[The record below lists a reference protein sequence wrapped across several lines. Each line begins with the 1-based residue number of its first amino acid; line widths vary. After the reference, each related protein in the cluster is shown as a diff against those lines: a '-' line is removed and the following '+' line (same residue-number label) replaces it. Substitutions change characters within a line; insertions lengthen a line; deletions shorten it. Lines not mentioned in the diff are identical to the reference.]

1 MFTKS
6 VMAVTLAGFVAA
18 LSAPAFA
25 NPGTDQLAKQLG
37 VDPGAY
43 TLNQL
48 VQLQDAYNDNDT
60 SRIAFILGSANGVS
74 SRASTALPGAP
85 NAGETQLALSLGVTP
100 GSLSADDLVKLGN
113 AIADNDANAIAFILG
128 GSQGGNADNDIGVV
142 TPAKVQIAGVLNV
155 DPAAYTTLK
164 LVQMVNDL

>member
-25 NPGTDQLAKQLG
+25 NPGTDQLAKQMG
-37 VDPGAY
+37 VDAGAY
-43 TLNQL
+43 TLNEL

-60 SRIAFILGSANGVS
+60 SRIAFILG
-74 SRASTALPGAP
+74 
-85 NAGETQLALSLGVTP
+85 
-100 GSLSADDLVKLGN
+100 GSH
-113 AIADNDANAIAFILG
+113 
-128 GSQGGNADNDIGVV
+128 GGNTNSDVGVV
-142 TPAKVQIAGVLNV
+142 TPAKAQIAAVLNV

>member
-1 MFTKS
+1 MFTRS
-6 VMAVTLAGFVAA
+6 VMAVTLVGFVAA

-25 NPGTDQLAKQLG
+25 NPGTDQLAAQLG
-37 VDPGAY
+37 VNSGAF

-48 VQLQDAYNDNDT
+48 VQLQDAYNDDDT
-60 SRIAFILGSANGVS
+60 ARIAYILGTAKGVS

-100 GSLSADDLVKLGN
+100 GSLSANDLVKLSN
-113 AIADNDANAIAFILG
+113 AIADNDATSVAYILG
-128 GSQGGNADNDIGVV
+128 GSQGGNTNSDIGVV

-155 DPAAYTTLK
+155 DPAAFTTMQ

>member
-48 VQLQDAYNDNDT
+48 VQLQDAVNDDDT
-60 SRIAFILGSANGVS
+60 TRAAFILGQANGVS

-85 NAGETQLALSLGVTP
+85 NAGETQLALSLGVMTERRLPTP
-100 GSLSADDLVKLGN
+100 S
-113 AIADNDANAIAFILG
+113 
-128 GSQGGNADNDIGVV
+128 
-142 TPAKVQIAGVLNV
+142 
-155 DPAAYTTLK
+155 
-164 LVQMVNDL
+164 